1 MSNSN
6 LVNVTI
12 KSPNCNCPRNN
23 TIQKIT
29 IHHMAGILSA
39 QRCGELFARP
49 ERQGSSNYGIDSDGT
64 VGLYVDECNRAWTS
78 SSPSNDHQA
87 VTIEVSNDE
96 YGGQWHISDKA
107 FHTLIDLCVDI
118 CQRNHIPELTWTG
131 DASGSLT
138 CHYFFANTNCPGDY
152 LKSKMPEIAS
162 IVNAKLHGTYDDSK
176 DYTKNDIYSTTS
188 TTKNQHGF
196 QYQVYTN
203 HTWLPNVWNTQD
215 YAGLPN
221 SPIECVYVSSSE
233 EHVYCQVHT
242 LGGTWLPYVCDREDY
257 AGIYGQMIDGIRIKT
272 DRNDKDVLYRVS
284 CCGEDYLSWVREDTD
299 YAGIYGKPID
309 RLQIKYADHEKLPND
324 SIEKPQQSCTK
335 PESNTITDSLNITY
349 KVFANKWL
357 PEVCGFNTED
367 ENNGYAGIKN
377 VPITAVM
384 IADDIHVKVHLKNEH
399 RWLPDVTG
407 YDENDSNNGYAG
419 IIGKEIDAIQIWS
432 DNRDILYQVSTIEH
446 GWYDKVSGNNHNDN
460 DKEQGF
466 AGFFGET
473 IDRIICHY
481 L

>member
-23 TIQKIT
+23 NIKKIT

-39 QRCGELFARP
+39 QRCGEIFANP
-49 ERQGSSNYGIDSDGT
+49 NRQGSSNYGIDSDGT

-96 YGGQWHISDKA
+96 YGGQWHVSDKA
-107 FHTLIDLCVDI
+107 FHKLIDLCVDI
-118 CQRNHIPELTWTG
+118 CQRNNIPKLTWTG
-131 DASGSLT
+131 DANGSLT

-152 LKSKMPEIAS
+152 LKSKMSEIAN

-176 DYTKNDIYSTTS
+176 DYTENNTNQTSSTAE
-188 TTKNQHGF
+188 NQYGF

-215 YAGLPN
+215 YAGIPN

-233 EHVYCQVHT
+233 ENVYCQVHT
-242 LGGTWLPYVCDREDY
+242 LNGTWLPYVCNREDY

-284 CCGEDYLSWVREDTD
+284 CCGEDYLPWVKEDSD

-309 RLQIKYADHEKLPND
+309 RLQIKYVSHEDISYD
-324 SIEKPQQSCTK
+324 SIKKPQESYTT
-335 PESNTITDSLNITY
+335 PESTTTKDSLNITY
-349 KVFANKWL
+349 KVFTDRWL
-357 PEVCGFNTED
+357 PEIHGFNKED

-384 IADDIHVKVHLKNEH
+384 VADNIHIKVHLKKEQ

-407 YDENDSNNGYAG
+407 YNETNSNNGYAG

-432 DNRDILYQVSTIEH
+432 DNREILYQVSTIEH
-446 GWYDKVSGNNHNDN
+446 GWYDEVSGSNHNDN
-460 DKEQGF
+460 DKEQGY
-466 AGFFGET
+466 AGLFGET